1 MTITRD
7 NIAHGVVRFI
17 RNDVISSVP
26 DNSMKIILGIAAAA
40 IEANPSA
47 INSILDNEMVSA
59 FIASPTGNGYDL
71 STLEQA
77 AAAAMDQYGA
87 LSVQLPGIPL
97 ISPEA
102 KMLSFGSGDVRSL
115 IGYIEGRL

>member
-1 MTITRD
+1 MTISKE
-7 NIAHGVVRFI
+7 NIAHGVVKFI
-17 RNDVISSVP
+17 RNDVIASVP

-40 IEANPSA
+40 IETNPSA

-77 AAAAMDQYGA
+77 AAAAMDQYGS

-97 ISPEA
+97 ISPEP
-102 KMLSFGSGDVRSL
+102 KILSFGSGDVRSL